1 MNSPTKDRFGYDNNV
16 SLQTDDVGHVGAAV
30 RRNRKGFTSKVKT
43 WAFCRKNFCR
53 QFAGKNGKFFAMYY
67 VLYQSGKK

>member
-30 RRNRKGFTSKVKT
+30 RRNRKGFTSLDMGFLPEKFLP
-43 WAFCRKNFCR
+43 AICR
-53 QFAGKNGKFFAMYY
+53 QKRQIFRY
-67 VLYQSGKK
+67 VLCIVPKC